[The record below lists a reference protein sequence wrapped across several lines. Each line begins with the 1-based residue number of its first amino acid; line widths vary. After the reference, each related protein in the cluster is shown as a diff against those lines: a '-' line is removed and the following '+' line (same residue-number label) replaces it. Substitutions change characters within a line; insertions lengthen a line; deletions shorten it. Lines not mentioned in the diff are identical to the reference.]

1 MITAERLD
9 AIKKYCRVDYDEDD
23 AQLTGF
29 AEMSDSYLA
38 QCGINRD
45 GHEAMY
51 DLIVQA
57 MVLNQ
62 YEGKCADNAA
72 AALATVPPLVRQMVN
87 QLKFVCAFGGAGNG
101 NTGS

>member
-1 MITAERLD
+1 
-9 AIKKYCRVDYDEDD
+9 
-23 AQLTGF
+23 
-29 AEMSDSYLA
+29 
-38 QCGINRD
+38 
-45 GHEAMY
+45 MY

-87 QLKFVCAFGGAGNG
+87 QLKLVCAFGGAGDG
-101 NTGS
+101 NTGA

>member
-23 AQLTGF
+23 VQLTGF

-38 QCGINRD
+38 QCGITRD

-62 YEGKCADNAA
+62 YDGKNAA
-72 AALATVPPLVRQMVN
+72 AALATGPPLVRQMVN
-87 QLKFVCAFGGAGNG
+87 QLKLVCAFGGADDG